1 MAALI
6 IIPCYIV
13 SSITEVELMDIF
25 IIAAMHFEFK

>member
-13 SSITEVELMDIF
+13 FSIIEVELMNIF
-25 IIAAMHFEFK
+25 IVAAEHFEFI